1 MSTETLPGLEFE
13 DGTAPQDDA
22 AASERTLPG
31 QWRLDGVELVNWGT
45 FQGHHTVDVAREG
58 FLITGHSGSGKSSL
72 LDGIA
77 AVLTPRKWL
86 RFNAAAQDASSRG
99 EDRSI
104 VSYIRG
110 AWRRQADEVTG
121 EVASDHL
128 RPGATW
134 SGILLRY
141 RNGRS
146 ENPVILVK
154 LYHLKRG
161 SNSPSEVSELHILLQ
176 QDASLPDFQE
186 FARNGL
192 EPRRIKAAW
201 PEAGIVTDQ
210 HSSFARR
217 FRSVLGIASDNAL
230 LLLHKTQSAKS
241 LGNLDEL
248 FRNFML
254 DEPATFRL
262 AKTAVEQFS
271 ELAEAHRLVVDARRQ
286 VEHLQPLVPLCRQYE
301 EGTGVIEHAA
311 RLRHALEPFKDAWK
325 LRLALQEKE
334 TAEHGLKIAQ
344 AELNLAASAIE
355 EAEQAHAL
363 ARTHVESSGGQAL
376 AQQREWVSLAE
387 AKEQEVRRRQADL
400 EQELGSVGITFPASL
415 HEFEELRSAAEQERA
430 ELESARARG
439 DKQLD
444 ELRSARTDLARRRD
458 ALTGDIR
465 ALRQQSSNMDRRNLQ
480 ARQKIAQATG
490 LPTSSLPFV
499 AELLQVRTSE
509 AAWTGALER
518 VLKPLATIMLV
529 PSVHETAVSA
539 AMNSMDL
546 GTRMVVEVV
555 GPRVEDPRTARSDR
569 SLIHKLEVREG
580 TMAAWIHSQ
589 LSRLYDYEC
598 VEDPADLKP
607 LEKGVTLAGQVK
619 RSRTRYEKDDRHRLD
634 DREFWILGF
643 DNEAKVEHLIRLLQ
657 DTVRDLEAANR
668 EVQKAERMREAAL
681 DRVRALESLRHRSW
695 DDVDVA
701 AAEEHRRLQL
711 QRLESLRAA
720 SSDLR
725 RAEKDQQNAAERLR
739 AAKEHETAKRT
750 VVADEHSRL
759 KELDRVISELTAEAR
774 TPVQDADAEELE
786 QRFHGVR
793 RSITHAE
800 IDGVALRVSG
810 ALTEEENAARKS
822 VQTAEQSITA
832 IQFAFVAS
840 WRAVA
845 GDLTAE
851 ITDRGGFLDIL
862 GKLRADRLPD
872 FEQKFFDLLES
883 QAQRNVGQL
892 ANEIRRAPGQI
903 RERIDPVN
911 RSLRRSPFDQG
922 RYLKIMVKDNNSD
935 AKTKFM
941 QDLQTISSGSWAEE
955 SREAAEQKFD
965 VMNRLMTRLSSS
977 EAGDRAWQRQVLD
990 TRQHVRFTGMEL
1002 DEAGTTVNIHDSSA
1016 GLSGGQRQKLVIFC
1030 LAAALRYQLAE
1041 DEDDI
1046 PGYGT
1051 VILDEAFDK
1060 ADSAFT
1066 RMAMNVFLEFGF
1078 HMVLATPLKLLQTLE
1093 DYVGGIALVVCR
1105 DFRDSR
1111 VGVVSIGDGEL
1122 TEAAGEPA
1130 DGSGA

>member
-1 MSTETLPGLEFE
+1 MRTDTLPGLEF
-13 DGTAPQDDA
+13 DGDA
-22 AASERTLPG
+22 IPDPAAVDSGTLPG
-31 QWRLDGVELVNWGT
+31 QWRLGGVELVNWGT

-141 RNGRS
+141 RDGPSRR
-146 ENPVILVK
+146 PVVLVK

-161 SNSPSEVSELHILLQ
+161 SNSPSEVSELHIVLQ
-176 QDASLPDFQE
+176 EDVSLPDFE
-186 FARNGL
+186 GYARNGL
-192 EPRRIKAAW
+192 EPRRIKANW
-201 PEAGIVTDQ
+201 PDAAAVTDQ
-210 HSSFARR
+210 HSSFSRK
-217 FRSVLGIASDNAL
+217 FRSLLGIASDNAL

-254 DEPATFRL
+254 DEPSTFRL

-286 VEHLQPLVPLCRQYE
+286 VEHLEPLVPLCRQYE

-311 RLRHALEPFKDAWK
+311 RLRHSLEPFKDAWK
-325 LRLALQEKE
+325 LRLAEQEKE
-334 TAEHGLKIAQ
+334 TAQQRLKIAES
-344 AELNLAASAIE
+344 ELTTAASAVE
-355 EAEQAHAL
+355 EADQAHGL
-363 ARTHVESSGGQAL
+363 ARAQVESSGGQAL
-376 AQQREWVSLAE
+376 EVQRGWLSQAE
-387 AKEQEVRRRQADL
+387 VTLRDVRRQQEAL
-400 EQELGSVGITFPASL
+400 TQELRSVGITFPASL
-415 HEFEELRSAAEQERA
+415 HEFEELTATAAKERA
-430 ELESARARG
+430 ELDVTRSRG

-444 ELRSARTDLARRRD
+444 ELRAKRTDLTRRQE

-465 ALRQQSSNMDRRNLQ
+465 ALRKLSSNMDSRNLH
-480 ARQKIAQATG
+480 ARQRISEVTG
-490 LPTSSLPFV
+490 LPPSSLPFV
-499 AELLQVRTSE
+499 AELMQVKSGD
-509 AAWTGALER
+509 AAWTGAVER
-518 VLKPLATIMLV
+518 VLRPLATIMLV
-529 PSVHETAVSA
+529 PAVHESAVSK

-546 GTRMVVEVV
+546 GTRVVAEVV
-555 GPRVEDPRTARSDR
+555 GPRVEEPRTARSGR
-569 SLIHKLEVREG
+569 SLIHKLDVREG
-580 TMAAWIHSQ
+580 PMAAWVHSQ
-589 LSRLYDYEC
+589 LSRQYDYEC
-598 VEDPADLKP
+598 VEDPAELKA
-607 LEKGVTLAGQVK
+607 LEKAVTLAGQVK
-619 RSRTRYEKDDRHRLD
+619 RSRTRYEKDDRHRLN

-643 DNEAKVEHLIRLLQ
+643 DNEPKVEHLLGLLQ
-657 DTVRDLEAANR
+657 DVNREFDEANKQVATAEQMWEAA
-668 EVQKAERMREAAL
+668 QA
-681 DRVRALESLRHRSW
+681 RVRALESLRHRSW
-695 DDVDVA
+695 EDLDVA
-701 AAEEHRRLQL
+701 AAEESRRLQL
-711 QRLESLRAA
+711 QRLETLRAA

-725 RAEKDQQNAAERLR
+725 LAEKAQQDAAARLA
-739 AAKEHETAKRT
+739 AAKEHETDKRT

-759 KELDRVISELTAEAR
+759 KELDRVIAELTSEVR
-774 TPVQDADAEELE
+774 TPVDEPDAAELE
-786 QRFHGVR
+786 QRFHSVR

-800 IDGVALRVSG
+800 IDGVALKVSST
-810 ALTEEENAARKS
+810 LTEEENSARKS
-822 VQTAEQSITA
+822 VHTAEQAILG
-832 IQFAFVAS
+832 IQFAFITS

-922 RYLKIMVKDNNSD
+922 RYLKIMVKDNNSE

-941 QDLQTISSGSWAEE
+941 QDLQTISAGSWAEE

-977 EAGDRAWQRQVLD
+977 EAGDRTWQRQVLD

-1002 DEAGTTVNIHDSSA
+1002 DDAGTTVNIHDSSA

-1111 VGVVSIGDGEL
+1111 IGVVSVSDGEL
-1122 TEAAGEPA
+1122 QAAA
-1130 DGSGA
+1130 DESAPETNA

>member
-1 MSTETLPGLEFE
+1 
-13 DGTAPQDDA
+13 
-22 AASERTLPG
+22 
-31 QWRLDGVELVNWGT
+31 
-45 FQGHHTVDVAREG
+45 
-58 FLITGHSGSGKSSL
+58 
-72 LDGIA
+72 
-77 AVLTPRKWL
+77 
-86 RFNAAAQDASSRG
+86 
-99 EDRSI
+99 
-104 VSYIRG
+104 
-110 AWRRQADEVTG
+110 
-121 EVASDHL
+121 
-128 RPGATW
+128 
-134 SGILLRY
+134 
-141 RNGRS
+141 
-146 ENPVILVK
+146 
-154 LYHLKRG
+154 
-161 SNSPSEVSELHILLQ
+161 
-176 QDASLPDFQE
+176 
-186 FARNGL
+186 
-192 EPRRIKAAW
+192 
-201 PEAGIVTDQ
+201 
-210 HSSFARR
+210 
-217 FRSVLGIASDNAL
+217 L

-248 FRNFML
+248 FRSFML

-286 VEHLQPLVPLCRQYE
+286 VEHLEPLVPLCRQYE

-325 LRLALQEKE
+325 LRLAEQEKE
-334 TAEHGLKIAQ
+334 TAEHRLKIA
-344 AELNLAASAIE
+344 ATELVTASSAIK
-355 EAEQAHAL
+355 EAEQAHSL
-363 ARTHVESSGGQAL
+363 ARAQVENSGGQAL

-387 AKEQEVRRRQADL
+387 ATEQDVRRRQADL
-400 EQELGSVGITFPASL
+400 EQELGSVGITFPTSL
-415 HEFEELRSAAEQERA
+415 HEFEELRATAEQERA
-430 ELESARARG
+430 ELETARSKG

-444 ELRSARTDLARRRD
+444 ELRGKRTDLVRRRD

-465 ALRQQSSNMDRRNLQ
+465 ALRQQSSNMDGRTLH
-480 ARQKIAQATG
+480 ARQKISQATG
-490 LPTSSLPFV
+490 LPASSLPFV
-499 AELLQVRTSE
+499 AELLQVKPAE

-518 VLKPLATIMLV
+518 VLRPLATIMLV
-529 PSVHETAVSA
+529 PAVHEGAVST
-539 AMNSMDL
+539 AMNGMDV
-546 GTRMVVEVV
+546 GTRIVLEVV
-555 GPRVEDPRTARSDR
+555 GPRVEDPRTARSGR
-569 SLIHKLEVREG
+569 SLIHKLDVREG
-580 TMAAWIHSQ
+580 PMAPWVHSQ

-598 VEDPADLKP
+598 VEDPAQLKP
-607 LEKGVTLAGQVK
+607 LEKAVTLAGQVK

-657 DTVRDLEAANR
+657 DVVRDLDAASR

-695 DDVDVA
+695 EDVDVP
-701 AAEEHRRLQL
+701 AAEESRRLQL
-711 QRLESLRAA
+711 QRLETLRAA

-725 RAEKDQQNAAERLR
+725 LAEKAQQDAWERLA
-739 AAKEHETAKRT
+739 AAKERETAKRT
-750 VVADEHSRL
+750 VVAEEHSRL
-759 KELDRVISELTAEAR
+759 KEVDRVIAELTAEAR
-774 TPVQDADAEELE
+774 PPVGDSDAEELE

-800 IDGVALRVSG
+800 IDGVALKVSG
-810 ALTEEENAARKS
+810 ALTEEENAARGS
-822 VQTAEQSITA
+822 VQAAEQSIVA
-832 IQFAFVAS
+832 IQFAFIAA
-840 WRAVA
+840 WRAMS
-845 GDLTAE
+845 GNLTAE
-851 ITDRGGFLDIL
+851 IADRGGFLDIL
-862 GKLRADRLPD
+862 GQLRADRLPD

-941 QDLQTISSGSWAEE
+941 QDLQTISAGSWAEE

-977 EAGDRAWQRQVLD
+977 EAGDRSWLRQVLD
-990 TRQHVRFTGMEL
+990 TRQHVRFTGVEL
-1002 DEAGTTVNIHDSSA
+1002 DEAGTVVNIHDSSA

-1105 DFRDSR
+1105 EFKDSR
-1111 VGVVSIGDGEL
+1111 IGVVSIDDGEL
-1122 TEAAGEPA
+1122 QAAGASPSEA
-1130 DGSGA
+1130 TLDAR

>member
-1 MSTETLPGLEFE
+1 MSTDTLPGLEFDDE
-13 DGTAPQDDA
+13 SLPEAAPVA
-22 AASERTLPG
+22 AGTLPG

-45 FQGHHTVDVAREG
+45 FQGHHTVNVARDG

-141 RNGRS
+141 RDGRTQH
-146 ENPVILVK
+146 PVVLVK

-161 SNSPSEVSELHILLQ
+161 SNSPSEVSELHIVLQ
-176 QDASLPDFQE
+176 EDVSLPDFE
-186 FARNGL
+186 GYARNGL
-192 EPRRIKAAW
+192 EPRRIKASW
-201 PEAGIVTDQ
+201 PDAATVTDQ
-210 HSSFARR
+210 HSSFSRK
-217 FRSVLGIASDNAL
+217 FRSLLGIASDNAL

-254 DEPATFRL
+254 DEPSTFRL

-271 ELAEAHRLVVDARRQ
+271 ELAEAHHLVVDARRQ
-286 VEHLQPLVPLCRQYE
+286 VEHLEPLIPLCRQYE
-301 EGTGVIEHAA
+301 EGTAVIEHAA
-311 RLRHALEPFKDAWK
+311 RLRHSLEPFKDAWK
-325 LRLALQEKE
+325 LRLAEQEQE
-334 TAEHGLKIAQ
+334 TAQHRLKIAE
-344 AELNLAASAIE
+344 AELTTAASAVE
-355 EAEQAHAL
+355 EADQAHGL
-363 ARTHVESSGGQAL
+363 ARAQVENSGGQAL
-376 AQQREWVSLAE
+376 AQQREWLSLTE
-387 AKEQEVRRRQADL
+387 AKEQEVRRRRADL

-415 HEFEELRSAAEQERA
+415 EEFEELRATAEKERI
-430 ELESARARG
+430 ELEAARLKG
-439 DKQLD
+439 DQQLD
-444 ELRSARTDLARRRD
+444 ELRGKRTDLTRRRD

-480 ARQKIAQATG
+480 ARQRISEATG
-490 LPTSSLPFV
+490 LPSSSLPFV
-499 AELLQVRTSE
+499 AELVQVKSGE

-518 VLKPLATIMLV
+518 VLRPLATIMLV
-529 PSVHETAVSA
+529 PAVHETAVSK
-539 AMNSMDL
+539 AMNGVDL
-546 GTRMVVEVV
+546 GTRLVVEVV
-555 GPRVEDPRTARSDR
+555 GTRVEEPRTTRSGR
-569 SLIHKLEVREG
+569 SLVHKLEVREG
-580 TMAAWIHSQ
+580 PMAAWVHSQ

-598 VEDPADLKP
+598 VEDPAELKP

-619 RSRTRYEKDDRHRLD
+619 RSRSRYEKDDRHRLD

-643 DNEAKVEHLIRLLQ
+643 NNEAKVEHLLDLLKQ
-657 DTVRDLEAANR
+657 ATRGLETAAA
-668 EVQKAERMREAAL
+668 EVARAERMREAAVE
-681 DRVRALESLRHRSW
+681 RVRALESLQHRSW
-695 DDVDVA
+695 EDLDVP
-701 AAEEHRRLQL
+701 AAESSRRMQL
-711 QRLESLRAA
+711 QRLDSLRAA
-720 SSDLR
+720 SSDIRL
-725 RAEKDQQNAAERLR
+725 AEKAQQDARERLA
-739 AAKEHETAKRT
+739 AAKERETVKRT

-759 KELDRVISELTAEAR
+759 KELNRIITELTSEAR
-774 TPVQDADAEELE
+774 TPVEDADATELE
-786 QRFHGVR
+786 QRFHSIR

-800 IDGVALRVSG
+800 IDGVALKVSG
-810 ALTEEENAARKS
+810 ALTEEENAARGS
-822 VQTAEQSITA
+822 VQAAEQA
-832 IQFAFVAS
+832 IVAREFSFISS

-851 ITDRGGFLDIL
+851 IADRGGFLDIL

-911 RSLRRSPFDQG
+911 RSLRRSPFDEG
-922 RYLKIMVKDNNSD
+922 RYLKIMVKDNNSE
-935 AKTKFM
+935 AKTRFM
-941 QDLQTISSGSWAEE
+941 QDLQTISAGSWAEE

-977 EAGDRAWQRQVLD
+977 EAGDRSWQRQVLD
-990 TRQHVRFTGMEL
+990 TRQHVRFTGVEL

-1105 DFRDSR
+1105 DFKDSR
-1111 VGVVSIGDGEL
+1111 IGVVSVGDGEL
-1122 TEAAGEPA
+1122 QAAA
-1130 DGSGA
+1130 DESTPETDA